1 MGDPEPA
8 LQPRAQ
14 PKVLEPSFPT
24 FMEYVYMCVC
34 ACARVCMYSPCSKWC
49 WKRSRVSLMY
59 LRALN
64 KQLKTSTLAYP
75 DSVSFPPRAC
85 KSIS

>member
-14 PKVLEPSFPT
+14 LKVLEPSFPN

-49 WKRSRVSLMY
+49 
-59 LRALN
+59 
-64 KQLKTSTLAYP
+64 
-75 DSVSFPPRAC
+75 
-85 KSIS
+85 